1 MKGPALNNFRSS
13 TAKAL
18 LSVLLS
24 VFLAGCFGSRNPVYV
39 ASEEVPPI
47 RVPEGL
53 SQPDRQS
60 TFEIPG
66 FSLPELAARGDQSRP
81 PQVLPSSEAEQA
93 RSRVS
98 FGPTGL
104 YLQVEDEAASVWRR
118 LTFALDR
125 GGMSIEEVL
134 FDDRRF
140 VTRFTHEPIQ
150 ASQRGFISRLFLFW
164 RSPEVIDYS
173 GLYQLEVQRETA
185 QTTRVAIF
193 DREGSILPMEQAE
206 YVLIRLQRRLG

>member
-1 MKGPALNNFRSS
+1 MKGSALNNSRSF
-13 TAKAL
+13 TAKVML
-18 LSVLLS
+18 PVLLP
-24 VFLAGCFGSRNPVYV
+24 VLLAGCFGSRNPVYV
-39 ASEEVPPI
+39 SSEEVSPI

-53 SQPDRQS
+53 TQPDRQS

-93 RSRVS
+93 RSSVR

-104 YLQVEDEAASVWRR
+104 YLEIEDEAASVWRR
-118 LTFALDR
+118 LTFALNR

-140 VTRFTHEPIQ
+140 LTRFTHEPVQ
-150 ASQRGFISRLFLFW
+150 ASQRGFFSRMFLFW

-173 GLYQLEVQRETA
+173 GVYQLEVQRETA
-185 QTTRVAIF
+185 QTTRITIF

-206 YVLIRLQRRLG
+206 YVLIRLQQRLG